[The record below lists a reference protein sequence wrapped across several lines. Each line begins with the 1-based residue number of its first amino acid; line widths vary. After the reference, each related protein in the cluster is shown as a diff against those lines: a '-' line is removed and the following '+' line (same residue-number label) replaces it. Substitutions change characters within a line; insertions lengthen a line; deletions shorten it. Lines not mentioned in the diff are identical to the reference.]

1 MSNLGKLFILIGI
14 MWLFQLWFAYKQSKI
29 FQNDIRGLRA
39 QGTMA
44 IGMGGRRYRGGRAF
58 VALTADENGV
68 VKDGMVLKGFTI
80 FARSKPLKT
89 YTGFSINQIASGDLI
104 VENEKKKVQE
114 AAANSA
120 QHIFDYFERKK
131 TGGE

>member
-58 VALTADENGV
+58 VALTADESGV

-80 FARSKPLKT
+80 FARSKPIDT

-120 QHIFDYFERKK
+120 QHIYDYFERKK
-131 TGGE
+131 VGGE

>member
-80 FARSKPLKT
+80 FARSKPINT

-120 QHIFDYFERKK
+120 QHILDYFERKK
-131 TGGE
+131 AGGE